1 MEVEISTDFFQRK
14 GCGMKQ
20 VTKAELMEKMD
31 ESVHPAI
38 EASIVKNK
46 ATHLVLFENQ
56 DMCSSQLGARTV
68 VCIGPICTYKTPEQ
82 CEDKWL
88 HDLPSQR
95 QYAVA
100 FCAC

>member
-1 MEVEISTDFFQRK
+1 MIWIVEESSPKER
-14 GCGMKQ
+14 CGMKQ
-20 VTKAELMEKMD
+20 ITKAELMEKMD
-31 ESVHPAI
+31 KSVHPAI
-38 EASIVKNK
+38 EARALDNK

-68 VCIGPICTYKTPEQ
+68 VCVGPECTYKMPEQ
-82 CEDKWL
+82 CEGKWL